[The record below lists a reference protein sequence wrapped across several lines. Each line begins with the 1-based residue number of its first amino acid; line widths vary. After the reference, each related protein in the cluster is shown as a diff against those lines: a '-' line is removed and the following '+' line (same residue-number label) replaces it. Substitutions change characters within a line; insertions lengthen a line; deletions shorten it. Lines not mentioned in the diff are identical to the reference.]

1 MSDLIAVEQA
11 LSTSRLEPYIKAGG
25 GGLAEG
31 FELYEWNLSV
41 SAAFFEVLAHLEVG
55 VRNALHAQLV
65 RLADRQDWWASPR
78 MVLTPIAVDMLDK
91 AVAEVSRRSSP
102 GGPDHVVAALPFG
115 FWAGLVSSGHRYNYE
130 MTLWRPGLHRA
141 FPGYRGTRSEL
152 HLRLN
157 TLRLLRNRIAHH
169 EPIYRRHLAAD
180 HDTILMLSNWIMP
193 AFARWM
199 ASRSR
204 VPDLL
209 SSRPHSAGHSCR

>member
-1 MSDLIAVEQA
+1 MSDLSAVEQA

-25 GGLAEG
+25 GGLSEG
-31 FELYEWNLSV
+31 LKLYEWNLSV
-41 SAAFFEVLAHLEVG
+41 SAAFFEVLAHFEIG
-55 VRNALHAQLV
+55 VRNALHAQLAG
-65 RLADRQDWWASPR
+65 LAGRQDWWASR
-78 MVLTPIAVDMLDK
+78 RIVLAPAAVDMLDK
-91 AVAEVSRRSSP
+91 AVAEVTRRSPP
-102 GGPDHVVAALPFG
+102 GGPGHVVAALPFG

-152 HLRLN
+152 HPRLN

-180 HDTILMLSNWIMP
+180 HDTILTLSSWIMP

-204 VPDLL
+204 VPGLL
-209 SSRPHSAGHSCR
+209 ASRPFSPEPRCE